1 MTTPMASVDLPRTPP
16 PPFDP
21 AADGLRHA
29 VLLSARRFKSTWVEL
44 GKLLTQVRDQALFD
58 GWGYPSFEA
67 YCLAE
72 LRIRKQT
79 ALKLTRS
86 FSFLDKHEPQ
96 ALERPEL
103 REAAPPFEVVEVL
116 AGAEERGQLSAQD
129 YRSVRDAIWNPDRP
143 VSELKRELTDRFP
156 APEVRVS
163 SAQELKRLWGVARR
177 LHGELGAHRKVPRDV
192 VQTAEDLC
200 RQLEGLLVEAG
211 S

>member
-1 MTTPMASVDLPRTPP
+1 MASVDLPHAQP

-21 AADGLRHA
+21 AADGFRHT
-29 VLLSARRFKSTWVEL
+29 VLLAARRFKSTWVEL
-44 GKLLTQVRDQALFD
+44 GKLLTKVRDEALFE

-86 FSFLDKHEPQ
+86 FTFLDKHEPQ

-129 YRSVRDAIWNPDRP
+129 YKSIRDTIWNPDRP
-143 VSELKRELTDRFP
+143 VSELKRELEGRFP
-156 APEVRVS
+156 APEVKVS
-163 SAQELKRLWGVARR
+163 SAQELKRLWGLARR
-177 LHGELGAHRKVPRDV
+177 LHAELLAQKKVPREA
-192 VQTAEDLC
+192 VQTAEELA
-200 RQLEGLLVEAG
+200 RQLEALVAEG
-211 S
+211 

>member
-1 MTTPMASVDLPRTPP
+1 MATVVDLPRAAP

-21 AADGLRHA
+21 AADAFRHT

-44 GKLLTQVRDQALFD
+44 GKLLTQVRDQALFE
-58 GWGYPSFEA
+58 GWGYPSFET

-96 ALERPEL
+96 ALERQDL
-103 REAAPPFEVVEVL
+103 RDAAPPFEVVEVL
-116 AGAEERGQLSAQD
+116 AGAEERGQLTAQD
-129 YRSVRDAIWNPDRP
+129 YTSIRDAIWNPDRP

-156 APEVRVS
+156 APAPRVS
-163 SAQELKRLWGVARR
+163 SEQELKRLWSLARR
-177 LHGELGAHRKVPRDV
+177 LLAELSAQKKLPRQV
-192 VQTAEDLC
+192 VQTAEDLA
-200 RQLEGLLVEAG
+200 RQLEALVAEG
-211 S
+211 

>member
-1 MTTPMASVDLPRTPP
+1 MATAVDLPRAPP

-21 AADGLRHA
+21 AADAFRHA

-44 GKLLTQVRDQALFD
+44 GKLLTQVRDQALYE
-58 GWGYPSFEA
+58 GWGYPSFET
-67 YCLAE
+67 YCLSE

-86 FSFLDKHEPQ
+86 FSFLDKHEPK

-129 YRSVRDAIWNPDRP
+129 YTSIRDAIWNPDRP

-156 APEVRVS
+156 APVVRPS
-163 SAQELKRLWGVARR
+163 SEQELKRLWTMAKR
-177 LHGELGAHRKVPRDV
+177 LHAELAAQKKVPRQA
-192 VQTAEDLC
+192 VQAAEDLA
-200 RQLEGLLVEAG
+200 RQLEGLVAEG
-211 S
+211 